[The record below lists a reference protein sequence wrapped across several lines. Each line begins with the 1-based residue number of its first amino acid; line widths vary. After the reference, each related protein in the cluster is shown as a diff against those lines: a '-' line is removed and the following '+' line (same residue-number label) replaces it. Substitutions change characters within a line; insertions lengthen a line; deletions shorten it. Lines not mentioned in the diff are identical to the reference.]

1 MTLSE
6 PAATIDGM
14 TNRDDEFADAPAHIR
29 EHARKVRAV
38 QDASRAQETERKIQ
52 AIESARAGRSVNET
66 FTVEGTEYIATPDGW
81 IVAELRREPFD
92 DGWDKLPQTPSNGL
106 RFYSQEHSERELQ
119 KRERDDLEGPDT
131 RDLRLRIVSQLG
143 EAPTISAELTDLHAE
158 LQRIESFC
166 EKFRRAFGLPPR

>member
-1 MTLSE
+1 MGRPLTLSE

-38 QDASRAQETERKIQ
+38 QDASRAQELEAEAARRHQ
-52 AIESARAGRSVNET
+52 EAEAIRV
-66 FTVEGTEYIATPDGW
+66 
-81 IVAELRREPFD
+81 EPFA
-92 DGWDKLPQTPSNGL
+92 DGWDHLPQTPSNGL
-106 RFYSQEHSERELQ
+106 RSHSQ
-119 KRERDDLEGPDT
+119 ERDDLEGPDT

-143 EAPTISAELTDLHAE
+143 EAPTISAELVTDLHAE

>member
-38 QDASRAQETERKIQ
+38 QDASRAQELEAEAARLHQ
-52 AIESARAGRSVNET
+52 EAEAIRV
-66 FTVEGTEYIATPDGW
+66 
-81 IVAELRREPFD
+81 EPFD

-143 EAPTISAELTDLHAE
+143 EAPTVSAELVTDLHAE
-158 LQRIESFC
+158 IERIESFC